1 MANFHAADP
10 SWEHVTPSRT
20 APAAIAVG
28 PVDAPFVAV
37 AAAPPAALPTSPRTR
52 APPPLG
58 LGLFASTADRAAVH
72 HLTASALAGLRGS
85 LRAVTASKPS
95 NVATART
102 VVVSPALS
110 LASVSTDESGMEGSR
125 GSVHVEN
132 APGAPPADL
141 GTDDDAAARGPSTR
155 NSWDPT
161 VFVRTALK
169 WVQPIA
175 NGSTSDPH
183 LDDTSPGNTPRNA
196 SDWAVDVDWVSET
209 VRQGP
214 AAPDFWTL
222 VDSLTQH
229 MAASGDVAGKTH
241 PGAESTGA
249 GAGAGIS
256 PAANGNDL
264 GQENGEDED
273 EDETSSLIDATM
285 ADVEVDDDESDSDS
299 DHSVDDDSATP
310 AAHDETPSTEH
321 TPSASTPFSMLHA
334 PSPAP
339 APAPVPSSTDSAP
352 SHHLDVSAAADLPPP
367 PPLPHQTATPRAS
380 DMHLPHAPDRDPS
393 TRPSTATSSWLSDAD
408 RRTLSAS
415 HATTATVTSDI
426 DGSETVATHALRDRI
441 QELEGFVARLMAESA
456 AAHAAQVALRDHAAR
471 LATTVKAQQV
481 ELDKFHAKWAKI
493 REAVKRKRAAR
504 AAAGG
509 AGAGWAGAEQGEEED
524 EEDGDE

>member
-1 MANFHAADP
+1 MANHQYHAADP
-10 SWEHVTPSRT
+10 SWEHVTPTRT
-20 APAAIAVG
+20 AAAVG

-85 LRAVTASKPS
+85 LRAVTSTTTKPS
-95 NVATART
+95 VRP
-102 VVVSPALS
+102 VSPALS
-110 LASVSTDESGMEGSR
+110 LASVSTDETSGMEAGSL
-125 GSVHVEN
+125 HVDT
-132 APGAPPADL
+132 APAPPAEL
-141 GTDDDAAARGPSTR
+141 GPDAAARGPSTR
-155 NSWDPT
+155 TSWDPT

-169 WVQPIA
+169 WVQPVA
-175 NGSTSDPH
+175 TTNDTAH
-183 LDDTSPGNTPRNA
+183 LDDASSSGTPRNA
-196 SDWAVDVDWVSET
+196 SDWAVDVEWVSDT

-229 MAASGDVAGKTH
+229 MAASADVAGKTH
-241 PGAESTGA
+241 PGIESTLA
-249 GAGAGIS
+249 RAA
-256 PAANGNDL
+256 PAANGSDL
-264 GQENGEDED
+264 GQDEVDDD

-285 ADVEVDDDESDSDS
+285 ADVDDDESDSDS
-299 DHSVDDDSATP
+299 DHSMDDDAP
-310 AAHDETPSTEH
+310 PVAHDETPTTEH

-339 APAPVPSSTDSAP
+339 APPEPDLAP
-352 SHHLDVSAAADLPPP
+352 SHDPDVSASADLPTP
-367 PPLPHQTATPRAS
+367 PPLAHQTAATPRAP
-380 DMHLPHAPDRDPS
+380 DMHLLQSPDLDPS

-408 RRTLSAS
+408 RRTTTSTLSAS
-415 HATTATVTSDI
+415 RTTTATATSDI

-456 AAHAAQVALRDHAAR
+456 ASHAAQVALRDHAAR

-504 AAAGG
+504 AAVGAGGGG
-509 AGAGWAGAEQGEEED
+509 AGAGGEQREEDD
-524 EEDGDE
+524 EEDLDE

>member
-1 MANFHAADP
+1 MANHQYQAADP

-20 APAAIAVG
+20 APAAIG

-37 AAAPPAALPTSPRTR
+37 AAAPPGLPTSPRTR

-85 LRAVTASKPS
+85 LRAVTSTNK
-95 NVATART
+95 VATARA

-110 LASVSTDESGMEGSR
+110 LASVSTDESMDGSL
-125 GSVHVEN
+125 HVEN
-132 APGAPPADL
+132 LPAPVVSTNNAEI
-141 GTDDDAAARGPSTR
+141 GTDAAAARGPSTR

-175 NGSTSDPH
+175 SGSSDTAH
-183 LDDTSPGNTPRNA
+183 LDDASSSPPRNA

-229 MAASGDVAGKTH
+229 MAASADVASKTH
-241 PGAESTGA
+241 PGAESIRA
-249 GAGAGIS
+249 GASVVADGS
-256 PAANGNDL
+256 VL
-264 GQENGEDED
+264 GPNENNEDD

-285 ADVEVDDDESDSDS
+285 ADVDEDSDS
-299 DHSVDDDSATP
+299 DHSMDDDNDGDVTP
-310 AAHDETPSTEH
+310 AAHDETPPSTEH
-321 TPSASTPFSMLHA
+321 TPSASTPFSILHA

-339 APAPVPSSTDSAP
+339 APAPVPASCTDLASSFDR
-352 SHHLDVSAAADLPPP
+352 DVSASDSTADLPPP
-367 PPLPHQTATPRAS
+367 PPPLAHQSATPRAS
-380 DMHLPHAPDRDPS
+380 DAHLLHASDRTPS

-408 RRTLSAS
+408 RRTTTTTSTLSAS
-415 HATTATVTSDI
+415 HATTTTVTSDI

-471 LATTVKAQQV
+471 LAATVKAQQV
-481 ELDKFHAKWAKI
+481 ELDKFHVKWAKI

-504 AAAGG
+504 AAVG
-509 AGAGWAGAEQGEEED
+509 AGAAAVADQRDED
-524 EEDGDE
+524 DDEDGSE